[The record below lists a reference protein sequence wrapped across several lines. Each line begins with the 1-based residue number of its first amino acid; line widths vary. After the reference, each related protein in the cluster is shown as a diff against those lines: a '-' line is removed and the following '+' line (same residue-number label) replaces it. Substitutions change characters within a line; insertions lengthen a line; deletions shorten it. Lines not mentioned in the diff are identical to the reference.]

1 MCYFTYLNVPTQL
14 PIHLATS
21 PLAHLPTS
29 AFLPPTYLPYLYLL
43 TNSLMTYLS
52 PPPLSNSVPTPPPT
66 YLPVYLYPNPLPYL
80 PTYAYLPT
88 YPCIYLYPLPHLT
101 YLYPIYLP
109 LPAYP
114 LTYLPSFTSLP
125 TLPSTYLPMHLPLS
139 TSFPTHAYTYLP
151 PHPFTCLYSCL

>member
-88 YPCIYLYPLPHLT
+88 YPCIYLYPLPHLPT
-101 YLYPIYLP
+101 YLPIPYLPTSTGLPAYLPTFIYFATYPPIYLSTHAFTFIHFVP
-109 LPAYP
+109 HPCLH
-114 LTYLPSFTSLP
+114 LFTSSP
-125 TLPSTYLPMHLPLS
+125 IHLS
-139 TSFPTHAYTYLP
+139 V
-151 PHPFTCLYSCL
+151 